1 MARDGGSRDGRD
13 ALVAIR
19 GSLTEASLPDVLQLL
34 SMGKKNGCL
43 GLTFANNF
51 GYIYFS
57 DGSIS
62 HASIVNRSLSTEEA
76 VYLLFTWAQGTFNF
90 EPGATPDEG
99 VDIHSIDPQSLLLE
113 GARRMDEWALIAKK
127 IPTFD
132 IVYALDRHKLLAEE
146 HELAPEVRVLLPLI
160 DGQRDVSALIADS
173 KIGEFLAAKALYGL
187 VTTGYVVRVGVSAR
201 TQQPARPDD
210 KVTEH
215 RNLGLAFY
223 KTGMY
228 EEAEREFRRVDA
240 LRQHDPEASF
250 YTGLVALRQGEW
262 ARAASVFERHASH
275 QQSPRAAVFVN
286 LAFAYEKMGEVSRA
300 RAAIG
305 EALARGGRGD
315 PVVQTNAAALAAA
328 AGDYEEADLAL
339 ATARTLWGT
348 RRPPPAWFHY
358 AGLTAAM
365 ANDLDR
371 AIALLSEAVQV
382 YPSYAV
388 LWNNLAVA
396 YEARGDFDAAL
407 RTAERGL
414 IEDPTLPQLHRN
426 FADSLQRDG
435 RFDEAREA
443 YRRAHTLDAL

>member
-1 MARDGGSRDGRD
+1 M
-13 ALVAIR
+13 AIR

-34 SMGKKNGCL
+34 SMGKKTGCL
-43 GLTFANNF
+43 GLTYGNNF
-51 GYIYFS
+51 GYIYFA

-62 HASIVNRSLSTEEA
+62 HASIVNRSLSSAEA

-99 VDIHSIDPQSLLLE
+99 VEIHSIDPQSLLLE

-132 IVYALDRHKLLAEE
+132 IVYALDRHKLLQEDRD
-146 HELAPEVRVLLPLI
+146 LAPEVHAVVPLI
-160 DGQRDVSALIADS
+160 DGQRDVSAIISDS
-173 KIGEFLAAKALYGL
+173 NLGEFVAAKALYGL
-187 VTTGYVVRVGVSAR
+187 LTTGYVVRVGVSTRA
-201 TQQPARPDD
+201 QQLARPDD

-215 RNLGLAFY
+215 RNLGVAFY

-228 EEAEREFRRVDA
+228 EEAEREFRRVES
-240 LRQHDPEASF
+240 LRPHDTEAAF
-250 YTGLVALRQGEW
+250 YLGLVALRQNEW
-262 ARAASVFERHASH
+262 SAAATAFERFASH

-286 LAFAYEKMGEVSRA
+286 LAYAYENMGDLDRA
-300 RAAIG
+300 RVAIA
-305 EALARGGRGD
+305 EALSRGGRGD
-315 PVVQTNAAALAAA
+315 PVVQTNAAALAVAV
-328 AGDYEEADLAL
+328 GDYEAADAAL
-339 ATARTLWGT
+339 AAARTLLGT

-358 AGLTAAM
+358 AGLAAAM
-365 ANDLDR
+365 SNDLER
-371 AIALLSEAVQV
+371 SIALLSEAVQV

-396 YEARGDFDAAL
+396 YEARGDFDTAL

-443 YRRAHTLDAL
+443 YRRAHSLDAL

>member
-1 MARDGGSRDGRD
+1 M
-13 ALVAIR
+13 AIR

-34 SMGKKNGCL
+34 SMGKKTGCL

-51 GYIYFS
+51 GYIYFA

-62 HASIVNRSLSTEEA
+62 HASIVNRSLTTEEA

-90 EPGATPDEG
+90 EPGATPDDG
-99 VDIHSIDPQSLLLE
+99 VEVQSIDPQSLLLE
-113 GARRMDEWALIAKK
+113 GARRMDEWALIAKR

-132 IVYALDRHKLLAEE
+132 IVYALDRHKLLSENRE
-146 HELAPEVRVLLPLI
+146 FAPEVNALLPLI
-160 DGQRDVSALIADS
+160 DGQRDVSALILDS
-173 KIGEFLAAKALYGL
+173 RMGEFSAAKALYGL
-187 VTTGYVVRVGVSAR
+187 VTTGYVVRVGVSSR
-201 TQQPARPDD
+201 SHQPAKPDD
-210 KVTEH
+210 KATEH
-215 RNLGLAFY
+215 RNLGVAFY

-240 LRQHDPEASF
+240 LRPQDAEAAF
-250 YTGLVALRQGEW
+250 YVGLVALRQGQW
-262 ARAASVFERHASH
+262 AQAASAFERHAAR
-275 QQSPRAAVFVN
+275 QQSPRPAVFVN
-286 LAFAYEKMGEVSRA
+286 LAFAFEKMGDVERA
-300 RAAIG
+300 RASIA
-305 EALARGGRGD
+305 EALSRGGRGD
-315 PVVQTNAAALAAA
+315 PVVQTNAAALAVA
-328 AGDYEEADLAL
+328 AGDYEAADTSLAV
-339 ATARTLWGT
+339 ARSLLGT
-348 RRPPPAWFHY
+348 RRPSPTWFHY

-365 ANDLDR
+365 SNDLER

-396 YEARGDFDAAL
+396 YEASGDFAAAL

-435 RFDEAREA
+435 RYDEAREA
-443 YRRAHTLDAL
+443 YRRAHTLDSV

>member
-1 MARDGGSRDGRD
+1 M
-13 ALVAIR
+13 AIR

-34 SMGKKNGCL
+34 SMGKKTGCL
-43 GLTFANNF
+43 GLTYANNF

-90 EPGATPDEG
+90 EPGAAPDEG
-99 VDIHSIDPQSLLLE
+99 VEMLAIDPQSLLLE

-127 IPTFD
+127 IPNFD

-146 HELAPEVRVLLPLI
+146 HELAPEVHALVPLI
-160 DGQRDVSALIADS
+160 DGQRDVSALINDS
-173 KIGEFLAAKALYGL
+173 RLGEFMTAKALYGL
-187 VTTGYVVRVGVSAR
+187 VTTGYVVRVGVSTR
-201 TQQPARPDD
+201 TQRAFKPDD

-215 RNLGLAFY
+215 RNLGVAFY

-240 LRQHDPEASF
+240 LRPEDGEASF
-250 YTGLVALRQGEW
+250 YVGLVALRQGQW
-262 ARAASVFERHASH
+262 AAAAGAFERHTT
-275 QQSPRAAVFVN
+275 QQPAPRAAVFVN
-286 LAFAYEKMGEVSRA
+286 LAYVYEKMGDVARA
-300 RAAIG
+300 RAAIAQ
-305 EALARGGRGD
+305 ALSHGGRGD
-315 PVVQTNAAALAAA
+315 PVVQTNAAALAVA
-328 AGDYEEADLAL
+328 AGDYEAADAAL
-339 ATARTLWGT
+339 ASARTLWGT
-348 RRPPPAWFHY
+348 RRPPPVWFHY
-358 AGLTAAM
+358 AGLAA
-365 ANDLDR
+365 ALINDLDR
-371 AIALLSEAVQV
+371 AIALLVEAVQV
-382 YPSYAV
+382 YPSHAV

-396 YEARGDFDAAL
+396 YEAQGDFDTAL

-443 YRRAHTLDAL
+443 YRRAHTLDSL

>member
-1 MARDGGSRDGRD
+1 M
-13 ALVAIR
+13 AIR

-34 SMGKKNGCL
+34 SMGKKTGCL
-43 GLTFANNF
+43 GLTYANNF

-99 VDIHSIDPQSLLLE
+99 VDMHCIDPQSLLLE

-146 HELAPEVRVLLPLI
+146 HELAPEVQTLLPLI
-160 DGQRDVSALIADS
+160 DGQRDVSALISDS
-173 KIGEFLAAKALYGL
+173 RLGEFMTAKALYGL
-187 VTTGYVVRVGVSAR
+187 VTTGYVVRVGVSTR
-201 TQQPARPDD
+201 TVRSFKPDD

-215 RNLGLAFY
+215 RNLGVAFY

-240 LRQHDPEASF
+240 LRPDDAEASF
-250 YTGLVALRQGEW
+250 YVGLVALRQGQW
-262 ARAASVFERHASH
+262 AAAAKAFEGHIA
-275 QQSPRAAVFVN
+275 QQQAPRAAVFVN
-286 LAFAYEKMGEVSRA
+286 LAYVYEKMGELARA
-300 RAAIG
+300 RAAITQ
-305 EALARGGRGD
+305 ALSHGGRGD
-315 PVVQTNAAALAAA
+315 PVVQTNAAALAVA
-328 AGDYEEADLAL
+328 AGDYESADTSLAS
-339 ATARTLWGT
+339 ARTLWGT
-348 RRPPPAWFHY
+348 RRPPPVWFHY
-358 AGLTAAM
+358 AGLAA
-365 ANDLDR
+365 AFVNDLDR
-371 AIALLSEAVQV
+371 AIALLGEAVQV
-382 YPSYAV
+382 YPSHAV

-396 YEARGDFDAAL
+396 YEARGDFGTAV

-414 IEDPTLPQLHRN
+414 MEDPTLPQLHRN

-435 RFDEAREA
+435 RFDEAQEA
-443 YRRAHTLDAL
+443 YRRAHTLDSL

>member
-1 MARDGGSRDGRD
+1 M
-13 ALVAIR
+13 AIR

-34 SMGKKNGCL
+34 SMGKKTGCL
-43 GLTFANNF
+43 GLTYANNF

-99 VDIHSIDPQSLLLE
+99 VDMHSIDPQSLLLE

-146 HELAPEVRVLLPLI
+146 RELAPEVHALVPLI
-160 DGQRDVSALIADS
+160 DGQRDVSALITDS
-173 KIGEFLAAKALYGL
+173 RLGEFMTAKALYGL
-187 VTTGYVVRVGVSAR
+187 VTTGYIVRVGVSTR
-201 TQQPARPDD
+201 TQRAPKPDD

-215 RNLGLAFY
+215 RNLGVAFY

-240 LRQHDPEASF
+240 LRPDDAEASF
-250 YTGLVALRQGEW
+250 YVGLVALRQGQW
-262 ARAASVFERHASH
+262 AAAARAFERHATR
-275 QQSPRAAVFVN
+275 QQAPRAAVFVN
-286 LAFAYEKMGEVSRA
+286 LAYAYEKMGELPRA
-300 RAAIG
+300 RAAIAQ
-305 EALARGGRGD
+305 ALSHGGRGD
-315 PVVQTNAAALAAA
+315 PVAQTNAAALAVA
-328 AGDYEEADLAL
+328 AGDYEAADTAL
-339 ATARTLWGT
+339 AIARTLWGT
-348 RRPPPAWFHY
+348 RRPPPVWFHY
-358 AGLTAAM
+358 AGLAA
-365 ANDLDR
+365 ALVNDLDR
-371 AIALLSEAVQV
+371 AIALLVEAVQV
-382 YPSYAV
+382 YPSHAA

-396 YEARGDFDAAL
+396 YEARGDFDTAL

-414 IEDPTLPQLHRN
+414 TEDPMLPQLHRN

-443 YRRAHTLDAL
+443 YRRAHSLDSL

>member
-1 MARDGGSRDGRD
+1 M
-13 ALVAIR
+13 AIR

-34 SMGKKNGCL
+34 AMGKKTGCL
-43 GLTFANNF
+43 GLTYANNF

-57 DGSIS
+57 SGAVS

-99 VDIHSIDPQSLLLE
+99 VAVHAIDPQSLLLE

-132 IVYALDRHKLLAEE
+132 IVYALDRHKLLEE
-146 HELAPEVRVLLPLI
+146 ERELAAEVTALLPLI
-160 DGQRDVSALIADS
+160 DGQRDVSALINDS
-173 KIGEFLAAKALYGL
+173 HLGEFVAARALYGL
-187 VTTGYVVRVGVSAR
+187 VTTGYVVRVGVSTR
-201 TQQPARPDD
+201 MQQPVRPDD
-210 KVTEH
+210 KITEH

-240 LRQHDPEASF
+240 LRPQDAEASF
-250 YTGLVALRQGEW
+250 YIGLVALRQGDW
-262 ARAASVFERHASH
+262 GSAARAFERHIAN
-275 QQSPRAAVFVN
+275 QQAPRAAAFVD
-286 LAFAYEKMGEVSRA
+286 LAYAYERLGEISRA
-300 RAAIG
+300 RAAVE
-305 EALARGGRGD
+305 EALSRGGRGD
-315 PVVQTNAAALAAA
+315 PVVQTNAAALAVA
-328 AGDYEEADLAL
+328 AGDYDAADAAL
-339 ATARTLWGT
+339 AAARSLWGT
-348 RRPPPAWFHY
+348 RRPPPSWFHY
-358 AGLTAAM
+358 AGLAAAM
-365 ANDLDR
+365 VNDLDR
-371 AIALLSEAVQV
+371 AIALLGEAVQV
-382 YPSYAV
+382 YPAHAV

-414 IEDPTLPQLHRN
+414 IEDPSLPQLHRN

-443 YRRAHTLDAL
+443 YRRAHTLDSV